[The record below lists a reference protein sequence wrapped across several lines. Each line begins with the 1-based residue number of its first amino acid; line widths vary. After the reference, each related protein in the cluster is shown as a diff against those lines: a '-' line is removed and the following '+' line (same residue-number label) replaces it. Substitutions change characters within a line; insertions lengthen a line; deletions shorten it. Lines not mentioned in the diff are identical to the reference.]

1 MALIGELEAANLRCY
16 VREDLF
22 LYLANVSNGRDTST
36 DQQSSET
43 AARGPRIPQLGG
55 RSLHDQ

>member
-22 LYLANVSNGRDTST
+22 LYLANVSNGRF
-36 DQQSSET
+36 SSE
-43 AARGPRIPQLGG
+43 
-55 RSLHDQ
+55 